1 MRDCT
6 LPAET
11 VASSTAHNP
20 LQHRCQNLSTVEYEF
35 FVCRDIGPSLIKRIP
50 RSSAAG

>member
-20 LQHRCQNLSTVEYEF
+20 LKHRCQNHSTVEYEF
-35 FVCRDIGPSLIKRIP
+35 FGCRDIGQHLIRLL
-50 RSSAAG
+50 S